1 MTVLVIDIQRANEEF
16 ERDKNKP
23 ILSTR
28 KGFECPNSVLLVYK
42 AGIYL
47 FADRFRRSQKI

>member
-16 ERDKNKP
+16 ERDKKKP

-28 KGFECPNSVLLVYK
+28 KGFECPNSELLVYK
-42 AGIYL
+42 AGIY
-47 FADRFRRSQKI
+47 

>member
-28 KGFECPNSVLLVYK
+28 KGFERPW
-42 AGIYL
+42 YL
-47 FADRFRRSQKI
+47 FIKREYIYSKVDFE